1 MTWRNDAHA
10 MGCVALPLYKFAN
23 HCILKNVIFV
33 HRLSIFLH
41 SDSYNPRRNSDIRC
55 REIYF
60 TFSDNE
66 LAVVVVV
73 DLVKLASAELATMT
87 GAGATLSLA
96 ALAAASWFFFF
107 S

>member
-1 MTWRNDAHA
+1 

-23 HCILKNVIFV
+23 HCILNNVIFV
-33 HRLSIFLH
+33 HRLSKLLH
-41 SDSYNPRRNSDIRC
+41 SDSCNPRMNSDIRY

-73 DLVKLASAELATMT
+73 DLVKLASAELATIT